1 MKNEIQA
8 SISLACDPNETI
20 HHNIQNDH
28 SLQAEESG
36 GRGGSKRYFLI
47 RGEKD
52 SYLRG
57 PLPLGLGAVECRHPI
72 IHGLLLR

>member
-8 SISLACDPNETI
+8 SISLAFDPNETI
-20 HHNIQNDH
+20 HHNIQKC
-28 SLQAEESG
+28 SFSTG
-36 GRGGSKRYFLI
+36 GGEGGGGGSKRYFCI
-47 RGEKD
+47 GGEGD

-57 PLPLGLGAVECRHPI
+57 PLPLGLGSVERRHPI

>member
-8 SISLACDPNETI
+8 SISLAFDPNETI

-36 GRGGSKRYFLI
+36 GRGGGGGVAKGIF
-47 RGEKD
+47 
-52 SYLRG
+52 
-57 PLPLGLGAVECRHPI
+57 
-72 IHGLLLR
+72 

>member
-8 SISLACDPNETI
+8 SISLVFDPNETI

-36 GRGGSKRYFLI
+36 RGGGGVAKGI
-47 RGEKD
+47 
-52 SYLRG
+52 
-57 PLPLGLGAVECRHPI
+57 V
-72 IHGLLLR
+72 